1 MSEQAICA
9 QAAAYAKSGEGFAE
23 LRKEAAQYFVFEL
36 MRKGEELRNNLAGE
50 AATTLLHNRS
60 EEEEQRIAHFISTF
74 MRDATKA
81 IYELLR
87 WLDSRKAGEK

>member
-9 QAAAYAKSGEGFAE
+9 QAAEYAKSGKGFAE
-23 LRKEAAQYFVFEL
+23 LREEATQYFVFEL

-60 EEEEQRIAHFISTF
+60 EEEEQRIAHFVSVF

-81 IYELLR
+81 IYDLLR
-87 WLDSRKAGEK
+87 WLDSRKASAK

>member
-1 MSEQAICA
+1 MSEEAICA
-9 QAAAYAKSGEGFAE
+9 QAAAYAESGKGFAE
-23 LRKEAAQYFVFEL
+23 LRDEAAQYFVFEL
-36 MRKGEELRNNLAGE
+36 MRKGEELRNKLAGE

-60 EEEEQRIAHFISTF
+60 EEEEQRIAHFVSVF

-87 WLDSRKAGEK
+87 WIDSRKASAE